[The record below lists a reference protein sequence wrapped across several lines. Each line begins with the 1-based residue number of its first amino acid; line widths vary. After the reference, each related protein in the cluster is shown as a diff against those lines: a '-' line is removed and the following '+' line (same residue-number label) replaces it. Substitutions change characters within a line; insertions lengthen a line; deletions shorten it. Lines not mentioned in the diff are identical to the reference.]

1 MWPFA
6 QRPYLVK
13 QPVIATVIEFYVPK
27 NFRSPNKQATEM
39 GFGKVIEF
47 PPLAKKSA

>member
-13 QPVIATVIEFYVPK
+13 KPVMAKVIEFYVPE
-27 NFRSPNKQATEM
+27 NFQSRSKLASET

-47 PPLAKKSA
+47 RLPAKKSA